1 MKYILLFVHAL
12 TITIYSFFF
21 VDPVIV
27 KTNFPES
34 AKPGSEFV
42 AEITINKGSL
52 AGFAKFQLE
61 LPQGFSAKENDSKG
75 GSFTLSG
82 QTAKIIWTSVPSSPE
97 FSIKMTIVV
106 DASATGDK
114 TVTGK
119 YSYIENNNKM
129 QTEIEPVTVK
139 LPAASDP
146 VATNT
151 TPTETTAPTATT
163 AATENTNTV
172 KEGDASVSVTRN
184 ITAGQAGE
192 YDVELRIKK
201 DGTKGFAKLQEKMP
215 EGYVA
220 SAGKTDG
227 SSFSSSVADRT
238 VKFIWTGLPP
248 NEELVVS
255 YKLVPKKGVKVP
267 SPASVEGEFSYL
279 ENSQSRKY
287 KIEKQDLPGGTEPVA
302 TNTVEPTN
310 TNTVAATDP
319 VKTETTTPVDP
330 VKTETTSALNNSPSE
345 TTKSGN
351 VHYAVQ
357 VGAFRNPVNVA
368 ALSARF
374 GLSGVNTEMQDGLTK
389 CITGKHPDYK
399 KARDA
404 RETIKSKG
412 VSDAFVT
419 AYNSGR
425 RITVQEALMI
435 TSQKW
440 FR

>member
-12 TITIYSFFF
+12 TISIYTFFF

-27 KTNFPES
+27 KTNFPEN

-61 LPQGFSAKENDSKG
+61 LPQGFTAKENDSKG

-106 DASATGDK
+106 DASASGDK

-129 QTEIEPVTVK
+129 QTEIAPVTVK
-139 LPAASDP
+139 IPATSDP
-146 VATNT
+146 VVTNT
-151 TPTETTAPTATT
+151 TPTETTASTATT
-163 AATENTNTV
+163 AATTENTNTV
-172 KEGDASVSVTRN
+172 SAVKEGDVLVSVTRN
-184 ITAGQAGE
+184 ITTGQSGE
-192 YDVELRIKK
+192 YEVELKIKK

-227 SSFSSSVADRT
+227 SSFSSSVPDRT

-255 YKLVPKKGVKVP
+255 YKLVPKKGAKIP
-267 SPASVEGEFSYL
+267 SPAFVEGEFSYL
-279 ENSQSRKY
+279 ENSQSRKF
-287 KIEKQDLPGGTEPVA
+287 KIEKQDLPGGAEPVA
-302 TNTVEPTN
+302 TNTVEPAN

-330 VKTETTSALNNSPSE
+330 VKTEINTQSE
-345 TTKSGN
+345 TTKNSN

-357 VGAFRNPVNVA
+357 VGAFRNPVNVS

-412 VSDAFVT
+412 VADAFVI